1 MAHDANSRLEATKGN
16 AFSVW
21 AWQGMY
27 LGAAENRPRGHS
39 GITWRFLLEII
50 STTEKNLDSV

>member
-1 MAHDANSRLEATKGN
+1 MVHDANSKLEATKGN
-16 AFSVW
+16 EFSVW

-39 GITWRFLLEII
+39 GVTWRVRLEII
-50 STTEKNLDSV
+50 PTTAKNLDSA